1 MVVDPLGPGAT
12 LWLLQNNTFFL
23 FGVKSKLKGDESR
36 TLLLPAVD
44 DVPAAGHL

>member
-12 LWLLQNNTFFL
+12 LGLLRYYTFFV
-23 FGVKSKLKGDESR
+23 FGLYFKLKGDENR

-44 DVPAAGHL
+44 DVPAGHR